1 MTLSKAKPIEPS
13 LSLPATSVSLVPAG
27 SKVPVQ
33 RDHAKVFLREFTR
46 ELIREISTA
55 TKILTLAGVVVFAS
69 GLLYLG
75 RAGLVRYRAQ
85 SQQSLSQAESLK
97 NRIDEQDKLLG
108 HLNERTNETSERLS
122 DLMKTR
128 TGPSPSSPSVLNA
141 LSLPNT
147 LWNSYSNGTCLI
159 AGTYR
164 LIDRPT
170 GRPLRY
176 PDIEMSAEERLL
188 TIGTEVPLTAEGN
201 GEIFELEVL
210 GTGFYVGDGY
220 VLTNRHIAA
229 QPWAADERA
238 QYFISRTGAVPRVE
252 KLLAFFPGHRQPV
265 ALSVKTTSAN
275 DDVAVCKLQTVP
287 ANVPALPLDLRPGA
301 TEIGKAVVMMGY
313 PTGPNRLLAL
323 LPEAEAI
330 GVQNEYGGS
339 LFTLLDQ
346 LARRKLI
353 RPLTTQGHITDLYKN
368 RIVFDASTSAG
379 SSGTPML
386 GESGQVIGITFAVFV
401 DDRASTFA
409 VPIAAGIEAL
419 KQAGWKPKTN
429 DKL

>member
-1 MTLSKAKPIEPS
+1 MTLSEAKLVEPG
-13 LSLPATSVSLVPAG
+13 LSLPADSVSLVPTA
-27 SKVPVQ
+27 SKVPVR

-46 ELIREISTA
+46 ELIREISPA
-55 TKILTLAGVVVFAS
+55 TKILTLAGVVVLAG

-75 RAGLVRYRAQ
+75 RAGLMRYRAQ

-97 NRIDEQDKLLG
+97 SRIDDQDKLLG
-108 HLNERTNETSERLS
+108 HLNERTNQTSAQLAH
-122 DLMKTR
+122 LLKAR
-128 TGPSPSSPSVLNA
+128 TSPSPNGHSVLTA

-164 LIDRPT
+164 LMDRST
-170 GRPLRY
+170 GLPLRY
-176 PDIEMSAEERLL
+176 PDTEMSDEERLL
-188 TIGTEVPLTAEGN
+188 VIGTEVPLTADGN
-201 GEIFELEVL
+201 GKIFEMEFL

-220 VLTNRHIAA
+220 VLTNRHIAG

-238 QYFISRTGAVPRVE
+238 QYFISRTGAVPRLE
-252 KLLAFFPGHRQPV
+252 KLLAFFPGQRQPL
-265 ALSVKTTSAN
+265 ALSVKRTSAS

-287 ANVPALPLDLRPGA
+287 ADIPALLLDSRAGA

-323 LPEAEAI
+323 LPEAEAT
-330 GVQNEYGGS
+330 GVQNKYGGS

-353 RPLTTQGHITDLYKN
+353 RPLTTQGHITDLYRN

-386 GESGQVIGITFAVFV
+386 GESGQVIGITFAVLV
-401 DDRASTFA
+401 DDRASNFA
-409 VPIAAGIEAL
+409 VPIAAGINAL
-419 KQAGWKPKTN
+419 QQAGWHPKTN
-429 DKL
+429 E

>member
-1 MTLSKAKPIEPS
+1 M
-13 LSLPATSVSLVPAG
+13 PADSVSLVPTE
-27 SKVPVQ
+27 SKLPVR

-46 ELIREISTA
+46 ELIREISLA
-55 TKILTLAGVVVFAS
+55 TKILTLAGVIVLAS

-75 RAGLVRYRAQ
+75 RASLVRYRAQ
-85 SQQSLSQAESLK
+85 SQQSLIQAEGLK

-108 HLNERTNETSERLS
+108 HLNERTNQTSDQLL

-128 TGPSPSSPSVLNA
+128 TSPSHNSPSVLNA

-147 LWNSYSNGTCLI
+147 LWNTYSSGTCLI

-176 PDIEMSAEERLL
+176 PDNEMSAEERLL

-201 GEIFELEVL
+201 GSIFELEFL

-220 VLTNRHIAA
+220 VLTNRHIARD
-229 QPWAADERA
+229 PWAADERA
-238 QYFISRTGAVPRVE
+238 QYFISRTGAIPRLE
-252 KLLAFFPGHRQPV
+252 KLLAFFPGNRQPIS
-265 ALSVKTTSAN
+265 LSVKTTSAN
-275 DDVAVCKLQTVP
+275 DDVAVCKLHTVP
-287 ANVPALPLDLRPGA
+287 AKVPALPLDLRPGPA
-301 TEIGKAVVMMGY
+301 EIGKAVVMMGY

-323 LPEAEAI
+323 LPEAEAT

-353 RPLTTQGHITDLYKN
+353 RPLTTQGHITDLYKS

-379 SSGTPML
+379 SSGTPMF

-401 DDRASTFA
+401 DDRASNFA
-409 VPIAAGIEAL
+409 VPISAGIEAL
-419 KQAGWKPKTN
+419 KKAGWNPQRN
-429 DKL
+429 N

>member
-1 MTLSKAKPIEPS
+1 MTLSKAKLVDPNT
-13 LSLPATSVSLVPAG
+13 SLPADSVSLVPTG
-27 SKVPVQ
+27 SQVPVR
-33 RDHAKVFLREFTR
+33 RDHAKIFLREFTR
-46 ELIREISTA
+46 ELMREISPV
-55 TKILTLAGVVVFAS
+55 TKILTLAGVVLFAS
-69 GLLYLG
+69 GLIYLG
-75 RAGLVRYRAQ
+75 RAGLLRYRAQ
-85 SQQSLSQAESLK
+85 SHQSLSQAESLK
-97 NRIDEQDKLLG
+97 NRIDEQDKRLG
-108 HLNERTNETSERLS
+108 ILNERTNQTSERLS

-128 TGPSPSSPSVLNA
+128 NSPSSNSNSVLNA

-164 LIDRPT
+164 LLDRVT
-170 GRPLRY
+170 GQPLRY
-176 PDIEMSAEERLL
+176 PDSEMSDEERLL
-188 TIGTEVPLTAEGN
+188 IIGTEVPLTAEGKGN
-201 GEIFELEVL
+201 VFELEFL
-210 GTGFYVGDGY
+210 GTGFYVGNGF
-220 VLTNRHIAA
+220 VLTNRHIAS

-238 QYFISRTGAVPRVE
+238 QYFIARTGAVPRLE
-252 KLLAFFPGHRQPV
+252 KLLAFFPGQRQPL

-275 DDVAVCKLQTVP
+275 DDVAVCKLKTVP
-287 ANVPALPLDLRPGA
+287 ADIPALPLDGRREA

-330 GVQNEYGGS
+330 AVQNKYGGS

-409 VPIAAGIEAL
+409 VPITVGIKAL
-419 KQAGWKPKTN
+419 QQAGWRPKKT
-429 DKL
+429 D